1 MRDLSFMNVKLVTK
15 LFWKLWFHLHIFIS
29 NKSVYLWGEKWL
41 PVLSGVWMR
50 MSVWLTGVWAD
61 KRKITN
67 LLFGKLCTITTIPP
81 YTWPATKALKKNNL
95 KWISISSFQQASIQS
110 VGKKQTQKVK
120 GTFIITYHKDF
131 DPRLFRNMFIMKK
144 LFKIT
149 KNPTKQKTCFWLSFL
164 WSTYQ
169 EG

>member
-1 MRDLSFMNVKLVTK
+1 MILT
-15 LFWKLWFHLHIFIS
+15 IF
-29 NKSVYLWGEKWL
+29 VYTCDEKKWL
-41 PVLSGVWMR
+41 PVLLGVWMR
-50 MSVWLTGVWAD
+50 MSVWLTGVWVD

-95 KWISISSFQQASIQS
+95 KWISISSSQQASIQS

-120 GTFIITYHKDF
+120 GTFIIIFHKDF
-131 DPRLFRNMFIMKK
+131 IPRRFRNMFVMKE
-144 LFKIT
+144 LFEIS
-149 KNPTKQKTCFWLSFL
+149 KNPTKQKTCYLLSFL